1 MNSRASKDDW
11 TNERM
16 NNRASKDDWPN
27 EGMNDRASKDDWSN
41 EGMNSQA
48 SGDAG
53 KIDAVLTGIRINHEY
68 IQLFINP

>member
-1 MNSRASKDDW
+1 MS
-11 TNERM
+11 
-16 NNRASKDDWPN
+16 
-27 EGMNDRASKDDWSN
+27 DRASKDDCSN